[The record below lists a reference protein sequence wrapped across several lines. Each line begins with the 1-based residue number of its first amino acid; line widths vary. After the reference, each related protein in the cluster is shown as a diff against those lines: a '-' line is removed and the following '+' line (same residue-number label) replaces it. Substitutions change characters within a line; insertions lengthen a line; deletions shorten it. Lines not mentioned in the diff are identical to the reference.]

1 MKPIVHFRFERVV
14 LRAKVCVL
22 RSKVRVFR
30 EEFLRQALQVVKDN
44 FQAFANFDFVV
55 PAPDVQRLPALH
67 VLPKLVIGVGDDAVR
82 VDLQL
87 SALSRSS
94 SHVKHTVR
102 IFSATLPSFY
112 PD

>member
-1 MKPIVHFRFERVV
+1 LKKIVHVRFERVE
-14 LRAKVCVL
+14 LRAKVRVL
-22 RSKVRVFR
+22 RSKDPIFR
-30 EEFLRQALQVVKDN
+30 EEFLRQALHVCKDS
-44 FQAFANFDFVV
+44 FQALANFDFVV
-55 PAPDVQRLPALH
+55 PFPDVQRLPALH
-67 VLPKLVIGVGDDAVR
+67 VLPKLVLGVGDDAVR